1 MAREKTIPYEDVRR
15 VVDQPKYWPR
25 GMLFR
30 WKSRSPKRM
39 PKPMT
44 FRTPLAID
52 EAQTR
57 FAESCFVELYF
68 KNSHILGVP
77 PTISMSLVIDN
88 ARTIAI
94 DDNGKGKHLN
104 KVGAGMPYHME
115 RIGFP
120 HIHIPIIESS
130 YGYAE
135 PLEPGS
141 VQVFWELFLRESNI
155 IGAPRIDLP
164 MSGQSELNL

>member
-1 MAREKTIPYEDVRR
+1 MAKEKTIPYEDVRR
-15 VVDQPKYWPR
+15 TVEQPKYWPR
-25 GMLFR
+25 GLRFL
-30 WKSRSPKRM
+30 WKSNAPRRM
-39 PKPMT
+39 PKPMR
-44 FRTPLAID
+44 FRTALAID
-52 EAQTR
+52 ETQTR

-77 PTISMSLVIDN
+77 PTLSMSLVIDS

-94 DDNGKGKHLN
+94 DDNGKGQHLN
-104 KVGAGMPYHME
+104 KIGSELPYYLE

-120 HIHIPIIESS
+120 HIHIPILESS

-135 PLEPGS
+135 PLEPSS
-141 VQVFWELFLRESNI
+141 VQAFWELFLEKSNI
-155 IGAPRIDLP
+155 IGAPRIELP